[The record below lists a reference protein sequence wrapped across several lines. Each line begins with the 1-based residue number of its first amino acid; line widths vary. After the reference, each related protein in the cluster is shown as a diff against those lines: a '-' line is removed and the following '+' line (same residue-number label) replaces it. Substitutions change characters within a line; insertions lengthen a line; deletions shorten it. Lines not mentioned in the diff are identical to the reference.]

1 MNLAETQRRRER
13 QTSSFLRASAP
24 LREIIILL
32 VMAAGVA
39 QASDIPEAVDPEL
52 RAALAEAVEASDSFV
67 DRFDAEVWLLD
78 MSQRL
83 EPHVADT
90 EQRLM
95 LLRTVHYEATRA
107 GLAPE
112 LVLSVIDIESRFDR
126 FAVSY
131 AGAQGLMQ
139 IMGFWLDE
147 LDVEHG
153 NLFDMALNIRMGC
166 TILKHYLDRERGD
179 LPAALARYNGSTG
192 QRWYSDRV
200 LTALSERWY
209 RE

>member
-1 MNLAETQRRRER
+1 MRRC
-13 QTSSFLRASAP
+13 AV
-24 LREIIILL
+24 ILL
-32 VMAAGVA
+32 WLWV
-39 QASDIPEAVDPEL
+39 IPLFADNIPQQQDDEL
-52 RAALAEAVEASDSFV
+52 RRALQDAIEVSDSFA

-83 EPHVADT
+83 ARHVPDV
-90 EQRLM
+90 EDRLQ
-95 LLRTVHYEATRA
+95 LLRLVHIEATRA

-112 LVLSVIDIESRFDR
+112 LVLAVMEVESRFDR

-147 LDVEHG
+147 LDVEHT
-153 NLFDMALNIRMGC
+153 NLFDIALNIRMGC
-166 TILKHYLDRERGD
+166 TILRHYLDRERGD

>member
-1 MNLAETQRRRER
+1 MTVRPLLAA
-13 QTSSFLRASAP
+13 FLLAGASH
-24 LREIIILL
+24 
-32 VMAAGVA
+32 
-39 QASDIPEAVDPEL
+39 ASDGIPDAVDPEL
-52 RAALAEAVEASDSFV
+52 RAALTAAVEASGSFA

-83 EPHVADT
+83 ARRAP
-90 EQRLM
+90 RLGHDDRLE
-95 LLRTVHYEATRA
+95 LLRMVHYEANRVD
-107 GLAPE
+107 LAPE
-112 LVLSVIDIESRFDR
+112 LVLALIEVESNFDR
-126 FAVSY
+126 FAVSS
-131 AGAQGLMQ
+131 AGAMGLMQ

-147 LDVEHG
+147 LEVEHT
-153 NLFDMALNIRMGC
+153 NLFDMALNLRMGC
-166 TILKHYLDRERGD
+166 AILRHYLDRERGD

>member
-1 MNLAETQRRRER
+1 MDARVAIVALALVLPDPAHAQ
-13 QTSSFLRASAP
+13 P
-24 LREIIILL
+24 DEI
-32 VMAAGVA
+32 
-39 QASDIPEAVDPEL
+39 DPEL
-52 RAALAEAVEASDSFV
+52 RAALAAAVSAGDSSFI

-83 EPHVADT
+83 E
-90 EQRLM
+90 RLM
-95 LLRTVHYEATRA
+95 PDPTERVELLRAVHREATRA
-107 GLAPE
+107 NLAPE
-112 LVLSVIDIESRFDR
+112 LVLAVIEVESRFDR
-126 FAVSY
+126 FAVSV

-139 IMGFWLDE
+139 IMSFWLDE
-147 LDVEHG
+147 LDVTRG
-153 NLFDMALNIRMGC
+153 NLFDADLNLRMGC
-166 TILKHYLDRERGD
+166 TILRHYLDREGGD

>member
-1 MNLAETQRRRER
+1 MMRLLAAIVG
-13 QTSSFLRASAP
+13 LGM
-24 LREIIILL
+24 LG
-32 VMAAGVA
+32 GV
-39 QASDIPEAVDPEL
+39 QASDIPQAEDAEL
-52 RAALAEAVEASDSFV
+52 RAALAVAVSADDSSFI

-83 EPHVADT
+83 EP
-90 EQRLM
+90 LM
-95 LLRTVHYEATRA
+95 PDPQARVELLRDVHREATRA
-107 GLAPE
+107 DLPPE
-112 LVLSVIDIESRFDR
+112 LVLAVIEVESRFDR
-126 FAVSY
+126 FAVSR

-139 IMGFWLDE
+139 IMSFWLDE
-147 LDVEHG
+147 LDVQQG
-153 NLFDMALNIRMGC
+153 NLFDADLNLRMGC
-166 TILKHYLDRERGD
+166 TILRHYLNRERGD

>member
-1 MNLAETQRRRER
+1 MLSATSIAAADNIPQQEDDELRR
-13 QTSSFLRASAP
+13 A
-24 LREIIILL
+24 
-32 VMAAGVA
+32 
-39 QASDIPEAVDPEL
+39 L
-52 RAALAEAVEASDSFV
+52 RAAIEVSDSFV

-83 EPHVADT
+83 ARHVPDI
-90 EQRLM
+90 EERLH
-95 LLRTVHYEATRA
+95 LLRIIHVEATRV
-107 GLAPE
+107 GIAPE
-112 LVLSVIDIESRFDR
+112 LVLAVMEVESGFDR
-126 FAVSY
+126 FAVSH

-139 IMGFWLDE
+139 IMGFWLQE
-147 LDVEHG
+147 LEVEHN
-153 NLFDMALNIRMGC
+153 NLFDPALNVRMGC
-166 TILKHYLDRERGD
+166 IILKHYLDRERGD

>member
-1 MNLAETQRRRER
+1 MLSATSVAAADNIPQQEDDELRR
-13 QTSSFLRASAP
+13 A
-24 LREIIILL
+24 
-32 VMAAGVA
+32 
-39 QASDIPEAVDPEL
+39 L
-52 RAALAEAVEASDSFV
+52 RAAIEVSESFA

-83 EPHVADT
+83 ARHVPDV
-90 EQRLM
+90 EDRLR
-95 LLRTVHYEATRA
+95 LLRIVHVEATRT

-112 LVLSVIDIESRFDR
+112 LVLAVMEVESRFDR

-139 IMGFWLDE
+139 IMGFWLEE
-147 LDVEHG
+147 LEVEHG
-153 NLFDMALNIRMGC
+153 NLFDIALNIRMGC